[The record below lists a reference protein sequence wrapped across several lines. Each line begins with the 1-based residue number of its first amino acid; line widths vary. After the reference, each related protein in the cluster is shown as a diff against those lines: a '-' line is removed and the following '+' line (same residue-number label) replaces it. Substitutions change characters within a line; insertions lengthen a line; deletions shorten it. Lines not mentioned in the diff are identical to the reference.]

1 MSGPDPDL
9 AATNEALGLIAQGL
23 TAALAELKELGM
35 VGQAGMGRGFS
46 DIALTGLETGS
57 AGLTAKFGTFC
68 ERWEWG
74 VRSLVQEGNNF
85 AQQVGLSAGV
95 FHEQEQYLQGAFKVA
110 VNAGIGNP
118 HATEDE
124 ITKKSW
130 GDVFGDNMYTDDFDY
145 SQESAQEALGNAAQ
159 GWKDAGRDVA
169 TSEVGMLGVVQ
180 QGIDAAGQRDEF
192 DAQLDETFGPS
203 PDERAKA
210 AEHQQN
216 GDGGEG

>member
-9 AATNEALGLIAQGL
+9 AATNEALGLIAKGL
-23 TAALAELKELGM
+23 TEALAELKELGM
-35 VGQAGMGRGFS
+35 IGQASMGRGFS
-46 DIALTGLETGS
+46 DIALTGMETGS

-85 AQQVGLSAGV
+85 ARQVGLSAGV
-95 FHEQEQYLQGAFKVA
+95 FHEQETYIQGAFKVA
-110 VNAGIGNP
+110 VNAGIGDP
-118 HATEDE
+118 YATEDE

-130 GDVFGDNMYTDDFDY
+130 GDVFGDNMYTDDFDH
-145 SQESAQEALGNAAQ
+145 SQESSREALANAAR

-169 TSEVGMLGVVQ
+169 TSEVGALDAVQ
-180 QGIDAAGQRDEF
+180 RGIDGTGMRDEF

-203 PDERAKA
+203 PEARAQA
-210 AEHQQN
+210 AQQQRG